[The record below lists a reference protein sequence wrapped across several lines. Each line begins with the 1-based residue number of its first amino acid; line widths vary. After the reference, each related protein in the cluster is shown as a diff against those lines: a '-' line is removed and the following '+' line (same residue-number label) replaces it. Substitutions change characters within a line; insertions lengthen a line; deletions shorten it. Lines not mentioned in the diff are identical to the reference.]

1 DQRRHQPRRSKC
13 STRKSTNTR
22 TLGARCA
29 RVGNTADSVTLCISY
44 SPSTATSRPHPGI
57 RRRARRSAGA
67 ETAGRAWHLG
77 RACAEALAYWFA
89 SRPPEDHDLLEA
101 LQERSENFGGPQ
113 DPRLAG

>member
-1 DQRRHQPRRSKC
+1 LLLICKEKRHDRTEATFLAASACHHRPRSRR
-13 STRKSTNTR
+13 T
-22 TLGARCA
+22 G
-29 RVGNTADSVTLCISY
+29 
-44 SPSTATSRPHPGI
+44 SRPFRSHPGI